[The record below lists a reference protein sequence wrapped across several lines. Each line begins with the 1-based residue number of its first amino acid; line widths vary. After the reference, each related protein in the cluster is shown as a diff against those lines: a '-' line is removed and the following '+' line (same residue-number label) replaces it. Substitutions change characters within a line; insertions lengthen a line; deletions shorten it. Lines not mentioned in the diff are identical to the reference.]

1 MSITKQVHTEL
12 SELDEF
18 FGRPTRAP
26 LASLETYIKY
36 ESSKQNEIIQSSSQE
51 IANEI
56 QISTQNICG
65 TIQEG
70 FENLYEVNSSG
81 FNQVSENLE
90 TLNATL
96 TGGIIGI
103 GYKLESIENTMRWGF
118 SKLIEQV
125 KISNQKLENV
135 IKLLNIPDIQKERKY
150 YIEQGLNFLVKGKSS
165 PIFIGKAINNFQK
178 ALEIED
184 TDYFSFSQLGF
195 IHLFFKEFLDIEKS
209 RDFLNKAIF
218 FGEADINFNSASL
231 GNNSSSFEFNYS
243 PITTTSNSLMYLGQ
257 IYYREQNFEE
267 AYKLAKKG
275 YQINPNNLR
284 VGFDLTKYSI
294 CTNRIESGVSLLE
307 EITEQDRYISIKAI
321 LDEDLA
327 KNKFIRDYLNDKS
340 KLTYQMANDNFQK
353 IKQEIRPNSIYFDK
367 VINIEKLVNKRD
379 FLSSLKA
386 LELIGFKLKN

>member
-18 FGRPTRAP
+18 FGRPARAP
-26 LASLETYIKY
+26 LASLETYIRY

-51 IANEI
+51 VANGI

-65 TIQEG
+65 TLQEG

-81 FNQVSENLE
+81 FNQVNENLE

-96 TGGIIGI
+96 TGGIIGL
-103 GYKLESIENTMRWGF
+103 GYKLDSIENTMRWGF

-165 PIFIGKAINNFQK
+165 PIFIEKSILNFKK

-184 TDYFSFSQLGF
+184 TDYFTFSQLGF
-195 IHLFFKEFLDIEKS
+195 IHLFFKEFLDIEQSKNY
-209 RDFLNKAIF
+209 LNKAIL

-231 GNNSSSFEFNYS
+231 GNHSSSFEFNYNPS
-243 PITTTSNSLMYLGQ
+243 TITSNSLMYLGQ
-257 IYYREQNFEE
+257 IFYREKNYEK
-267 AYKLAKKG
+267 AYELAKKG
-275 YQINPNNLR
+275 YEINPNNLR
-284 VGFDLTKYSI
+284 VGFDLAKYSI
-294 CTNRIESGVSLLE
+294 CTNRIESGATILE
-307 EITEQDRYISIKAI
+307 EIIEQDRHISIKAI
-321 LDEDLA
+321 SDIDLA
-327 KNKFIRDYLNDKS
+327 RNKFVRDYLNHKS
-340 KLTYQMANDNFQK
+340 KLTNELASENLNK
-353 IKQEIRPNSIYFDK
+353 IKAEIKSDSIYFDK
-367 VINIEKLVNKRD
+367 VIKIEELVNKKQY
-379 FLSSLKA
+379 LTSLNA
-386 LELIGFKLKN
+386 LEHIGYELKN